1 MKREKDFTLALNPQ
15 HILNLQ
21 SCLQLVDQDVDCGG
35 SVTPKSG
42 RSTSGHREK
51 KPAKGPLASAGSK
64 AVPKANKRRSVPIG
78 SRWVV
83 NRFETCSIVCKWASG
98 KTCVLKL
105 KSTGKQL
112 LSVSCFP
119 TLRSNYDFVV
129 ALAADLDAGKD
140 QAEVVARCADM
151 KGAVRRSNEF

>member
-1 MKREKDFTLALNPQ
+1 MKREKDFTLALNLQ

-35 SVTPKSG
+35 SVTPKSS
-42 RSTSGHREK
+42 RSTSGRRGKET
-51 KPAKGPLASAGSK
+51 AKGPLASAGSK
-64 AVPKANKRRSVPIG
+64 AVSKVNKRRSVPVA
-78 SRWVV
+78 SRWIVT
-83 NRFETCSIVCKWASG
+83 RFETCSIVPRWASG